1 MRFFTPARQHGE
13 EQLLWSR
20 DARFV
25 ARVGQAVRG
34 GRIVELE
41 SGACLIA
48 PAPNL
53 LESTIEPIADAS
65 GSPPFGLVAV
75 DSRQA
80 EAERYITAL
89 SAAVQLSGIADRIGM
104 AQSSQIIQTK
114 TLDYFFNLRHNH
126 QVYFQPIVELAG
138 GTVYEYECLF
148 RPMMPMLPQSISAIV
163 QAAIDTTRSVELDAF
178 IVSQILERASEL
190 QQARSTSGAEPLR
203 FSINLTP
210 ASLLD
215 RRFEAKAIAAMIR
228 RAGLTPR
235 QVTLECTEQQAVEDV
250 VPLRRQVKALRRLG
264 FGFAIDDAG
273 AGYASFAL
281 IAALRPSIIKI
292 DRQII
297 HGIRTDDARQALVEA
312 FVSFGRRIGARLVA
326 EGIETRRELAT
337 LTALGVELGQGFLL
351 GRPSAEPGGPRRRP
365 APRATPERARAAI
378 REIVTTLPSPLSV
391 TSRTT
396 D

>member
-1 MRFFTPARQHGE
+1 MRFFTPARQQGE
-13 EQLLWSR
+13 ERLLWSR
-20 DARFV
+20 DTRFV
-25 ARVGQAVRG
+25 ARVGQAVQG
-34 GRIVELE
+34 GRIIELE

-53 LESTIEPIADAS
+53 LESIIEPIADAS
-65 GSPPFGLVAV
+65 GSPPYGFVAV
-75 DSRQA
+75 DGRQA

-89 SAAVQLSGIADRIGM
+89 SSAVQLSGIADRIGM

-114 TLDYFFNLRHNH
+114 TLDYFFNLQHNH
-126 QVYFQPIVELAG
+126 QVYFQPIVELAS

-148 RPMMPMLPQSISAIV
+148 RPVMPMLPQSISAIV

-178 IVSQILERASEL
+178 IVRQILNRAGEL
-190 QQARSTSGAEPLR
+190 QQSRSTSGGEPLR

-210 ASLLD
+210 TSLLS

-228 RAGLTPR
+228 EVGLTPR
-235 QVTLECTEQQAVEDV
+235 QVTVECTEQQAVEDV
-250 VPLRRQVKALRRLG
+250 VPLRRQAKALRRLG

-281 IAALRPSIIKI
+281 VAALRPSIIKI

-297 HGIRTDDARQALVEA
+297 HGIRTDDAKQALVEA

-337 LTALGVELGQGFLL
+337 LTGLGVELGQGFLL
-351 GRPSAEPGGPRRRP
+351 GRPSAQPNGSRHRPTRVARPGTAG
-365 APRATPERARAAI
+365 AAI
-378 REIVTTLPSPLSV
+378 REIVPTLPNPLSV
-391 TSRTT
+391 TSPTP